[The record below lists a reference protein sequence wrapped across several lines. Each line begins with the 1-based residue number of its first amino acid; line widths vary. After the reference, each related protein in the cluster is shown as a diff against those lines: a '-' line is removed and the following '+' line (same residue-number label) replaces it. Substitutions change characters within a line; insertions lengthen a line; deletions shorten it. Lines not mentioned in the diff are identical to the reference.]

1 MINYKDIECIHRQ
14 GFVYVDANNLEL
26 VESRTLNTTLPLS
39 KYGTTK
45 SNGYLIS
52 LFHETGEYICSLVRL
67 EPYRMD
73 NRTDTPLFVMVRNG
87 KSVENCHSRFYS
99 KSDST
104 TFTSSEL
111 NTYLGT
117 ESENLKCY
125 VYKSSNEVR
134 QLREDRRVN
143 RRASPFFEA
152 TEYVGLERIL
162 LESQRD
168 KKQDYNKVLWRRR
181 LIRCISRYS
190 TDITRL
196 VDEIKTI
203 DNDRLVGDILEI
215 QQKYNSL
222 LRSIKRSMHTF
233 YLTVNYGR
241 YNEADVIY
249 KHERFV
255 ITKTYNNVTT
265 TNDMKALE
273 FQIKNTKLAVQKY
286 KELYKVN

>member
-1 MINYKDIECIHRQ
+1 MINYKDIECIHRK

-39 KYGTTK
+39 KYGSTK

-52 LFHETGEYICSLVRL
+52 LLHETGEYLCSLVRL

-73 NRTDTPLFVMVRNG
+73 NRTDTPLFVVVRNG
-87 KSVENCHSRFYS
+87 KQVENCHSKFYT
-99 KSDST
+99 KSDSS

-134 QLREDRRVN
+134 QLREDRRVS
-143 RRASPFFEA
+143 RRASPFFE
-152 TEYVGLERIL
+152 TSECVGLERLL
-162 LESQRD
+162 LESNRV
-168 KKQDYNKVLWRRR
+168 KKQDYNRVMWRRK
-181 LIRCISRYS
+181 LARCISRYS
-190 TDITRL
+190 TDITYL

-203 DNDRLVGDILEI
+203 DNDRLIGDILEI

-255 ITKTYNNVTT
+255 IAKTYNNVNT
-265 TNDMKALE
+265 TNEMKALE